1 MIMVKR
7 AGSPLV
13 PLLDG
18 YMSWCIA
25 NAQGLYALL
34 AYAKPTSGSLTIM
47 FRKLI
52 RPSNSEDDAI
62 TAAAPQEANNPPF
75 SDAYIAALRPR
86 RGRPPKARPK
96 LKVSIRSSADVKEF
110 INQSEHRRVGK
121 ECVSTCR
128 SRA

>member
-34 AYAKPTSGSLTIM
+34 AYAKPTSGSLTIQ

-52 RPSNSEDDAI
+52 RPSNSEDAAI
-62 TAAAPQEANNPPF
+62 TAAAPQDAKTRLLAMPSWPPCGHAV
-75 SDAYIAALRPR
+75 DA
-86 RGRPPKARPK
+86 
-96 LKVSIRSSADVKEF
+96 
-110 INQSEHRRVGK
+110 HRRHDHRF
-121 ECVSTCR
+121 TYPYAIR
-128 SRA
+128 PQ

>member
-52 RPSNSEDDAI
+52 RPSNSEDAAI
-62 TAAAPQEANNPPF
+62 TAAALQDANNPPF
-75 SDAYIAALRPR
+75 S
-86 RGRPPKARPK
+86 
-96 LKVSIRSSADVKEF
+96 RSEERS
-110 INQSEHRRVGK
+110 VGK
-121 ECVSTCR
+121 ECVSKCR
-128 SRA
+128 SRWSPYH

>member
-52 RPSNSEDDAI
+52 RPSNSEDAAI
-62 TAAAPQEANNPPF
+62 TAAALQDANNPPF
-75 SDAYIAALRPR
+75 SDAQLAALRPR

-96 LKVSIRSSADVKEF
+96 IQVSIRKSADVIEF
-110 INQSEHRRVGK
+110 FKSGK
-121 ECVSTCR
+121 RKSVVEGKGV
-128 SRA
+128 